1 MSDSLSTNADALGAS
16 RAHRPALMGTRH
28 MAVAGHYAAAHA
40 AFVMLEA
47 GGNAVDAGV
56 AAGIALEVLQPDIVS
71 VAGVA
76 PIMLYEAASGQIT
89 TISGLGW
96 WPKAADPEYFRREHG
111 GRIPDGLRRTVVPA
125 APDAWITAL
134 ERFGTMSFGDV
145 AAAAIRFARDGFP
158 MYPLLADMIALHEA
172 DYARWPSNAA
182 IYLPGGRPP
191 RSGELFFQPDLAATL
206 EFMVEEE
213 RAHLAAGRAA
223 GLAAARDAFY
233 KGDIAVTIAAF
244 HRENDGWLTLE
255 DLNDFRVAIEPALRT
270 RFANWE
276 VYTCGPWCQGPAL
289 IQALNLL
296 DSAELTALGHNSI
309 DYVHVMVEAIKL
321 AFADRERWYG
331 DPRFVDVPIERLIS
345 TEYAAARRGL
355 IRPGRAWPEM
365 PPAGDPH
372 NGGAGQGASAEH
384 FAASRAVPHA
394 VARDTSYVCVVDRW
408 GNAFSATPSDVSF
421 DAPVIP
427 RTGLSLSTR
436 GSQSWTDPAHA
447 SCLVPGKRPRLTPNP
462 AIAVRRGEE
471 VMPFGTPGGDV
482 QVQAMLQLFLNQ
494 VLFDMDPQVAAEA
507 PRFASYSFPDSFEPH
522 DYFPGRLQ
530 IEGRFDPKLGDALK
544 RHGHKVEWWPDQT
557 WRAGSACSIRADLR
571 SGLLVGGA
579 DPRRSSYAVGW

>member
-16 RAHRPALMGTRH
+16 KAHRPALMGMRH

-40 AFVMLEA
+40 AFVILEA

-76 PIMLYEAASGQIT
+76 PIMLYEAASEQIT

-96 WPKAADPEYFRREHG
+96 WPKAADPEYFRREHRG
-111 GRIPDGLRRTVVPA
+111 CIPDGLRRTVVPA

-158 MYPLLADMIALHEA
+158 MYPLLADMIALHES
-172 DYARWPSNAA
+172 DYRRWPSNAA
-182 IYLPGGRPP
+182 IYLPRGRPP
-191 RSGELFFQPDLAATL
+191 RVGELFFQTDLAATL
-206 EFMVEEE
+206 GFMVEQE
-213 RAHLAAGRAA
+213 RTHLAAGRAA

-233 KGDIAVTIAAF
+233 RGDIAVTIAAF
-244 HRENDGWLTLE
+244 HRENDGWLTFE
-255 DLNDFRVAIEPALRT
+255 DMNDFHVATEPALRT
-270 RFANWE
+270 HFAGWE

-289 IQALNLL
+289 IQALNLV
-296 DSAELTALGHNSI
+296 DPAELTALGHNSV
-309 DYVHVMVEAIKL
+309 DYVHVVVEAIKL

-331 DPRFVDVPIERLIS
+331 DPRFVDMPIDRLLS

-355 IRPGRAWPEM
+355 IRPGQAWPEM

-372 NGGAGQGASAEH
+372 NGAVGPGLSAQRL
-384 FAASRAVPHA
+384 AASQAVPHA

-421 DAPVIP
+421 DAPVISG
-427 RTGLSLSTR
+427 TGLSVSTR
-436 GSQSWTDPAHA
+436 GSQSWTEPAHA
-447 SCLVPGKRPRLTPNP
+447 SCLAPGKRPRLTPNP

-482 QVQAMLQLFLNQ
+482 QIQAMLQLFLNQ
-494 VLFDMDPQVAAEA
+494 VLFDMDPKVAAEA

-530 IEGRFDPKLGDALK
+530 IEDRFDPKIGEALK
-544 RHGHKVEWWPDQT
+544 GYGHDVEWWPDRT
-557 WRAGSACSIRADLR
+557 WRAGSVCSIRANR
-571 SGLLVGGA
+571 HSGVIIGGA
-579 DPRRSSYAVGW
+579 DPRRSGYAVGW

>member
-16 RAHRPALMGTRH
+16 AANRPALMGTRH

-40 AFVMLEA
+40 AFVVLEA
-47 GGNAVDAGV
+47 GGNATDAGV

-76 PIMLYEAASGQIT
+76 PIMLYDAASAQIT

-96 WPKAADPEYFRREHG
+96 WPKAADPAYFRREHDG
-111 GRIPDGLRRTVVPA
+111 HIPDGLRRTVVPA

-158 MYPLLADMIALHEA
+158 MYQLLADMIALHES
-172 DYARWPSNAA
+172 DYARWSSSAA

-191 RSGELFFQPDLAATL
+191 RAGELFFQADLAATL
-206 EFMVEEE
+206 GFMVEEE
-213 RAHLAAGRAA
+213 RAHLAGGRAA

-233 KGDIAVTIAAF
+233 KGDIAATIAAF
-244 HRENDGWLTLE
+244 HRENGGWLTLA
-255 DLNDFRVAIEPALRT
+255 DMNDFRVAIEPAVRT

-289 IQALNLL
+289 IEALNLL
-296 DSAELTALGHNSI
+296 DPAELTALGHNSI
-309 DYVHVMVEAIKL
+309 DYVHVVVEAIKL

-331 DPRFVDVPIERLIS
+331 DPRFVEVPIERLIS
-345 TEYAAARRGL
+345 TEYATARRGL
-355 IRPGRAWPEM
+355 IRPGLAWPEM
-365 PPAGDPH
+365 PPAGDPYS
-372 NGGAGQGASAEH
+372 GAAGPGSSAEH
-384 FAASRAVPHA
+384 LAGSRAASPA

-427 RTGLSLSTR
+427 RTGLSVSTR

-447 SCLVPGKRPRLTPNP
+447 SCLAPGKRPRLTPNP
-462 AIAVRRGEE
+462 AIAIRRGEV

-530 IEGRFDPKLGDALK
+530 IEGRLDPKLGDALMGY
-544 RHGHKVEWWPDQT
+544 GHKVEWWPAQT
-557 WRAGSACSIRADLR
+557 WRAGSVCSIRADRR

>member
-16 RAHRPALMGTRH
+16 KAHRPALMGTRH

-40 AFVMLEA
+40 AFVVLEA
-47 GGNAVDAGV
+47 GGNAIDAGV

-158 MYPLLADMIALHEA
+158 MYPLLADMIALHES

-191 RSGELFFQPDLAATL
+191 RAGELFFQADLAATL
-206 EFMVEEE
+206 GFMVEEE

-233 KGDIAVTIAAF
+233 RGDIAATIAAF

-255 DLNDFRVAIEPALRT
+255 DMNDFHVAIEPALRT

-296 DSAELTALGHNSI
+296 DPAELTTLGHNSV
-309 DYVHVMVEAIKL
+309 DYVHVVVEAIKL

-355 IRPGRAWPEM
+355 IRPGGAWPEM
-365 PPAGDPH
+365 PPAGDPY
-372 NGGAGQGASAEH
+372 NGAAGPGSSAERL
-384 FAASRAVPHA
+384 AASRTVPNA

-427 RTGLSLSTR
+427 RHRPLSVDARLAVVDGSGSCKLSRPGQAAAAHAEPRYRYPARRRGDAIRDTGWR
-436 GSQSWTDPAHA
+436 RTDPGHA
-447 SCLVPGKRPRLTPNP
+447 AALPQPGPLRHGSSGRRGGAALRLLQLPGFLRAPRLLSRASPN
-462 AIAVRRGEE
+462 RR
-471 VMPFGTPGGDV
+471 P
-482 QVQAMLQLFLNQ
+482 
-494 VLFDMDPQVAAEA
+494 
-507 PRFASYSFPDSFEPH
+507 
-522 DYFPGRLQ
+522 
-530 IEGRFDPKLGDALK
+530 
-544 RHGHKVEWWPDQT
+544 
-557 WRAGSACSIRADLR
+557 IRSKIR
-571 SGLLVGGA
+571 
-579 DPRRSSYAVGW
+579 